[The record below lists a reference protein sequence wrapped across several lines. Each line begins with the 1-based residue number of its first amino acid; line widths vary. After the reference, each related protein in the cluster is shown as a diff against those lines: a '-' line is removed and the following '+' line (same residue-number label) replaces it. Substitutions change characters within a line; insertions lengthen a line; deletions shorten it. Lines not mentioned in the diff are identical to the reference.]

1 MGSLARRASLIAFEF
16 AVASLAAG
24 ALCLLAQ
31 ASEPIPTLRSVQV
44 IRHGEAQ
51 EIRFTFTPSA
61 PVMHLSAHGDELWI
75 DLDRARIA
83 IPPRPLYG
91 QESPPISALRAVE
104 ADGQSRIVVE
114 VKGKANYAIGRIS
127 DAIIFTIA
135 PAGAE
140 VDVSAPILAYRYD
153 KPHRLS
159 AEADSHLP
167 IHPRPRP
174 AAEPNVVIANRN
186 SIAVN
191 ARSPDET
198 TRSERVVLS
207 PPAAGA
213 APLVIIDPG
222 HGGFD
227 PGTRSDSGL
236 LEKDLALQIALQVRR
251 ALIDSGYRA
260 EMTRSTDD
268 FVTLH
273 DRTQIANRAGA
284 DLFVSIHLNWSSNSE
299 TTGIEVYYLNN
310 TTDRAT
316 IRLANMENGGAGDY
330 GAPEGSNLNYIL
342 ADLRQNYKAN
352 ESALLA
358 RMVDAQTVADLR
370 AGLGVEVNPLG
381 AKMGPF
387 YVLVGAHMPA
397 VLVECGF
404 LSNSEEARRLNSAA
418 YQEVL
423 ADGIAEAVVHYLRT
437 DSAAGNL

>member
-1 MGSLARRASLIAFEF
+1 MGSLARRASLRAFEF

-24 ALCLLAQ
+24 ALSFSAQ
-31 ASEPIPTLRSVQV
+31 ASQTITTLRSVQV

-51 EIRFTFTPSA
+51 EIRFAFTPVA

-91 QESPPISALRAVE
+91 EESPPIGALRAVD
-104 ADGQSRIVVE
+104 ADGRSRIVVE
-114 VKGKANYAIGRIS
+114 VKGKADYAIGRIN
-127 DAIIFTIA
+127 DVIIFTIA

-140 VDVSAPILAYRYD
+140 VDVSAPVLAHRYD
-153 KPHRLS
+153 KPQRVTT
-159 AEADSHLP
+159 EADSHLP
-167 IHPRPRP
+167 IRPRRRP
-174 AAEPNVVIANRN
+174 MAEPPVAIPNQG
-186 SIAVN
+186 SIALN
-191 ARSPDET
+191 NRAPDET
-198 TRSERVVLS
+198 THGERVDLS
-207 PPAAGA
+207 SPAGGA
-213 APLVIIDPG
+213 APFVVIDPG

-284 DLFVSIHLNWSSNSE
+284 DLFLSIHLNWSPNPE
-299 TTGIEVYYLNN
+299 TSGIEVYYLNN

-316 IRLANMENGGAGDY
+316 VRLASMENGGASDY

-358 RMVDAQTVADLR
+358 RMIDAQAVADLR
-370 AGLGVEVNPLG
+370 AGLGVDVSPLG

-404 LSNSEEARRLNSAA
+404 LSNRGEARRLKTAA

-437 DSAAGNL
+437 EPAAGNL

>member
-24 ALCLLAQ
+24 ALSISAQ
-31 ASEPIPTLRSVQV
+31 ASDVVPTLRSVQV
-44 IRHGEAQ
+44 TRHGEAQ
-51 EIRFTFTPSA
+51 EIHFAFTPAA
-61 PVMHLSAHGDELWI
+61 PLMRLSAHGDELWI

-104 ADGQSRIVVE
+104 ADGRSRIVVE
-114 VKGKANYAIGRIS
+114 VKGKADYAIGRIN
-127 DAIIFTIA
+127 DKIIFTIA
-135 PAGAE
+135 PAGAA
-140 VDVSAPILAYRYD
+140 VDISAPILAHRYD
-153 KPHRLS
+153 TPRRL
-159 AEADSHLP
+159 ATEADSQLP
-167 IHPRPRP
+167 IHPRRRP
-174 AAEPNVVIANRN
+174 VAEPTIAIANQN

-191 ARSPDET
+191 SRAPNET
-198 TRSERVVLS
+198 ARSERVDLS
-207 PPAAGA
+207 PSASGA

-227 PGTRSDSGL
+227 PGTRSASGL
-236 LEKDLALQIALQVRR
+236 LEKELALQIALQVRR
-251 ALIDSGYRA
+251 ALEESGYRA
-260 EMTRSTDD
+260 EMTRRTDD

-284 DLFVSIHLNWSSNSE
+284 DLFVSIHLNWSSNPE

-316 IRLANMENGGAGDY
+316 IRLASMENGGASDY

-358 RMVDAQTVADLR
+358 RMIDTQTVADLR
-370 AGLGVEVNPLG
+370 AGLGVDVNPLG

-404 LSNSEEARRLNSAA
+404 LSNRGEARRLNTAA
-418 YQEVL
+418 YQAVL

-437 DSAAGNL
+437 NVAAGNL

>member
-1 MGSLARRASLIAFEF
+1 MSFSAEAS
-16 AVASLAAG
+16 
-24 ALCLLAQ
+24 Q
-31 ASEPIPTLRSVQV
+31 TIPTLRSVEV

-51 EIRFTFTPSA
+51 EIHFAFTPAA
-61 PVMHLSAHGDELWI
+61 PVMRLSAHGDELWI

-91 QESPPISALRAVE
+91 QESPPIAALRAVD
-104 ADGQSRIVVE
+104 ADGQSRIIVE
-114 VKGKANYAIGRIS
+114 VKGKAQYAIGRIN
-127 DAIIFTIA
+127 DVIIFTIA
-135 PAGAE
+135 PEGAE
-140 VDVSAPILAYRYD
+140 VDVSAPILAHRYD
-153 KPHRLS
+153 APHRV
-159 AEADSHLP
+159 AVEADSRLP
-167 IHPRPRP
+167 IHPRRRP
-174 AAEPNVVIANRN
+174 VAESTVAIANQN
-186 SIAVN
+186 SLAIN
-191 ARSPDET
+191 NEPPDEPA
-198 TRSERVVLS
+198 RSERVDLS

-236 LEKDLALQIALQVRR
+236 LEKDLALQIALQLRR
-251 ALIDSGYRA
+251 ALEDSGYRA

-284 DLFVSIHLNWSSNSE
+284 DLFVSIHLNWSSNAE

-316 IRLANMENGGAGDY
+316 IRLAGMENGGAGDY

-358 RMVDAQTVADLR
+358 RMIDAQTVADLR

-404 LSNSEEARRLNSAA
+404 LSNPGEARRLNTAA

-423 ADGIAEAVVHYLRT
+423 ADGIAEAVVHYLKT
-437 DSAAGNL
+437 GAVAGNL

>member
-1 MGSLARRASLIAFEF
+1 MGSLTQRASLLAFEF

-24 ALCLLAQ
+24 VLSLSAH
-31 ASEPIPTLRSVQV
+31 ASQTIPTLRSVQV

-51 EIRFTFTPSA
+51 EIRFAFTPSA

-91 QESPPISALRAVE
+91 QESPPVSALRAVE

-114 VKGKANYAIGRIS
+114 VKGKADYAVGRIN
-127 DAIIFTIA
+127 DVIIFTIA
-135 PAGAE
+135 PTGAA
-140 VDVSAPILAYRYD
+140 VDISAPILAHRYD
-153 KPHRLS
+153 TPPRVAS
-159 AEADSHLP
+159 EGDSHLP
-167 IHPRPRP
+167 IHPRRRP
-174 AAEPNVVIANRN
+174 VAEPTIAIANQN

-191 ARSPDET
+191 NRAPIEAARG
-198 TRSERVVLS
+198 ERVSLS
-207 PPAAGA
+207 PPAAGT
-213 APLVIIDPG
+213 APLIIIDPG

-268 FVTLH
+268 FVTLR

-284 DLFVSIHLNWSSNSE
+284 DLFVSVHLNWSSNPE

-310 TTDRAT
+310 TTDHAT
-316 IRLANMENGGAGDY
+316 IRLASMENGGAGDY

-358 RMVDAQTVADLR
+358 RMIDAQTVADLR
-370 AGLGVEVNPLG
+370 AGLGVDVNPLG
-381 AKMGPF
+381 AKVGPF

-404 LSNSEEARRLNSAA
+404 LSNRGEARRLNTAA
-418 YQEVL
+418 YQQVL

-437 DSAAGNL
+437 DLAAGNL